1 MTAKR
6 RRWHR
11 HRYLLTPEP
20 VESNSVEAQFTEF
33 QAADVAPSTTGFRT
47 DFWAESQRQ
56 GEVQATPK
64 AKSAEAAQ
72 Y

>member
-20 VESNSVEAQFTEF
+20 MASTSIELPYPEAV
-33 QAADVAPSTTGFRT
+33 ALNVAPSTTGFRT

-56 GEVQATPK
+56 GEGQAALK
-64 AKSAEAAQ
+64 AKSAEAAPR
-72 Y
+72 